1 MAAIAG
7 NAQNTIYANGLFVV
21 GVGADLSPISAAA
34 QNTSITRTWIGYVR
48 ANATA
53 TFNLGLQ
60 TQAFSGGGGGSAD
73 TQGRLWFGSTA
84 VSGFNDFNLT
94 VFANGNQFSSAN
106 IAMTQGVYYPVRI
119 RWDGFYD
126 EGFFGQDSS
135 GSITFFINS
144 ASGISGLIF
153 YNSLTNGF

>member
-1 MAAIAG
+1 MAAVAG
-7 NAQNTIYANGLFVV
+7 NAQNIIYANGLFVV
-21 GVGADLSPISAAA
+21 GVGADLSPINDGA
-34 QNTSITRTWIGYVR
+34 QNTVITRTWIGYVR

-60 TQAFSGGGGGSAD
+60 TQAFAGGGGGTAS

-84 VSGFNDFNLT
+84 ISGFNDGNLT

-106 IAMTQGVYYPVRI
+106 VAMTQGLYYPVRI

-126 EGFFGQDSS
+126 EGFFGSNS
-135 GSITFFINS
+135 LGSIEFFINS
-144 ASGISGLIF
+144 NNNVSGLIF